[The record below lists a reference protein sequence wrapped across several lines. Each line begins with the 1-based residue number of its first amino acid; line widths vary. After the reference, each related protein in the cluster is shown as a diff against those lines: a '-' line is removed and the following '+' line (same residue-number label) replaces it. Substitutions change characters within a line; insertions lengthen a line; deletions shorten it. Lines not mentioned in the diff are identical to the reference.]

1 MKQTYT
7 LILITLGLC
16 LLSCNI
22 MSIEKKYDWISGAC
36 SPKNYPIDVY
46 KGAFVFEDDSF
57 TPIFGEGQTDVG
69 WGSTGPTYSVGP
81 DLKPLPVSLELYWI
95 SYAEGKFYKG
105 IWQLPQEKMAA
116 LFEQG
121 YTDLFTLKR
130 ETYHWII
137 AGMAP
142 GGVVVVWVGGGSS
155 TVEIA
160 RFQAEEAEWPPM
172 KKLVPGNPTLS
183 REGYLKIWD
192 KEAAAYL
199 KEHGVPY
206 GLWDTYR
213 TRYPWHP

>member
-1 MKQTYT
+1 
-7 LILITLGLC
+7 
-16 LLSCNI
+16 
-22 MSIEKKYDWISGAC
+22 
-36 SPKNYPIDVY
+36 
-46 KGAFVFEDDSF
+46 
-57 TPIFGEGQTDVG
+57 
-69 WGSTGPTYSVGP
+69 
-81 DLKPLPVSLELYWI
+81 
-95 SYAEGKFYKG
+95 
-105 IWQLPQEKMAA
+105 
-116 LFEQG
+116 
-121 YTDLFTLKR
+121 
-130 ETYHWII
+130 I

-213 TRYPWHP
+213 TRYPWHPKVVISNSISQEVILRLPFYNGEWFGYAGKEINEIKYPKKAVPKYFIVNWEDSTQTYSTDVFFNETAIFKTYEDFFSKTNKPAYLQISIDSNRVTNVCLMNEDLKSFIKPEKIEPYLNHKDQQ